1 MNLGDWG
8 AGCNGPNVWGPRSR
22 MWNPPTPLTISGW
35 SCGGEGTRW
44 RPGTRIRVLRV
55 KRDVGLPVCRAGT
68 RWEAGRRQ
76 PAAGAPP
83 GRGLRPWTPGL
94 PRGPQAGSAVP
105 GARAAEQGTRE
116 SHRATRLSGEWAARG
131 AARER
136 ATPPADGRSARSGR
150 QVHALVVLSP
160 RGEGRAGQRGGR
172 GGGGEDEATRRGRL
186 RVRTAWVLNRV
197 HFKNSAAPVNLIT
210 AATIWRF
217 VDVLFCSEIQIAR
230 TCVAAQWAP
239 PAWGPSLPGPR
250 GGSGVAGLTRPGRPE
265 TAASLPGPFPENSR
279 GRRLWGRRGTQTR
292 VRQASSRALKAD
304 GDVGGDSLHTG
315 AEAPQ
320 HDGVPAAARTS
331 GARFASVPLRLRAG
345 SARLCPESRRAP
357 CRSRALD
364 GAVWASGAGA
374 RPRPAVSCARTR
386 GGLGGAA

>member
-1 MNLGDWG
+1 MDRMCG
-8 AGCNGPNVWGPRSR
+8 AQEVVCGT
-22 MWNPPTPLTISGW
+22 PPTPLTISGW

-55 KRDVGLPVCRAGT
+55 KRDVRLPVCRAGT

-76 PAAGAPP
+76 PAARPLP

-136 ATPPADGRSARSGR
+136 TTPPADGRSARRGR
-150 QVHALVVLSP
+150 QVHPLVVLSP

-172 GGGGEDEATRRGRL
+172 GGGGEDEATRRDRL

-217 VDVLFCSEIQIAR
+217 VEMFYFAVRFKSLEHASR
-230 TCVAAQWAP
+230 PSGRPRLGAP
-239 PAWGPSLPGPR
+239 RCPGPEE
-250 GGSGVAGLTRPGRPE
+250 G
-265 TAASLPGPFPENSR
+265 AASQG
-279 GRRLWGRRGTQTR
+279 
-292 VRQASSRALKAD
+292 
-304 GDVGGDSLHTG
+304 
-315 AEAPQ
+315 
-320 HDGVPAAARTS
+320 
-331 GARFASVPLRLRAG
+331 
-345 SARLCPESRRAP
+345 
-357 CRSRALD
+357 
-364 GAVWASGAGA
+364 
-374 RPRPAVSCARTR
+374 
-386 GGLGGAA
+386 